1 MVFQSLV
8 EEGWYCVP
16 LGWAGLFPALGR
28 SAPLPRLPGG
38 GPHFS
43 REMGRKRAG
52 APPLDPR
59 YYGRSFPLADFW
71 DRCFWYDS
79 GAITSDMLRPI
90 WGAFSGKNMLKS
102 IFAKDSPQI
111 RARKWLQLKTTTVLL
126 CPTTPKRASA
136 NERAIKEGGAG
147 GHPPRLFASGL
158 SLEKAWLPR
167 PGPGGNPP
175 RRVHPAPVPPTGGY
189 LPPNRHH
196 PRRAAVL
203 TGGGIYCKS
212 VCRQG
217 IVGMPPHSQAGGHNH
232 QADCH
237 AQEEGVKGQVH
248 KVPCQNGNG
257 PG

>member
-1 MVFQSLV
+1 MVLRTLRV
-8 EEGWYCVP
+8 G
-16 LGWAGLFPALGR
+16 GA
-28 SAPLPRLPGG
+28 LPGLGAQRPG
-38 GPHFS
+38 GPADS
-43 REMGRKRAG
+43 DGG
-52 APPLDPR
+52 ARLSLKKVGGKNTRGKPLDPR

-71 DRCFWYDS
+71 DRCLWYGS
-79 GAITSDMLRPI
+79 GTITTNILKPI
-90 WGAFSGKNMLKS
+90 WDAFSRENMLKS

-136 NERAIKEGGAG
+136 NERAIKEGG
-147 GHPPRLFASGL
+147 GHRDLIPPRLFASRL
-158 SLEKAWLPR
+158 SLEKAWIPR
-167 PGPGGNPP
+167 PGPGGKP
-175 RRVHPAPVPPTGGY
+175 RRRFQPAPVPPTGGY

-217 IVGMPPHSQAGGHNH
+217 IVGMPPHSQAGGHDD
-232 QADCH
+232 QADGH
-237 AQEEGVKGQVH
+237 AQEEGVEGQVH

>member
-1 MVFQSLV
+1 
-8 EEGWYCVP
+8 
-16 LGWAGLFPALGR
+16 
-28 SAPLPRLPGG
+28 
-38 GPHFS
+38 
-43 REMGRKRAG
+43 
-52 APPLDPR
+52 
-59 YYGRSFPLADFW
+59 
-71 DRCFWYDS
+71 
-79 GAITSDMLRPI
+79 
-90 WGAFSGKNMLKS
+90 MLKS
-102 IFAKDSPQI
+102 IFVKESSQI
-111 RARKWLQLKTTTVLL
+111 RARRWAPKLTHDRNNVA
-126 CPTTPKRASA
+126 PTPKRASG
-136 NERAIKEGGAG
+136 NERALKRGAG
-147 GHPPRLFASGL
+147 GIPPRLFASGL

>member
-1 MVFQSLV
+1 
-8 EEGWYCVP
+8 
-16 LGWAGLFPALGR
+16 
-28 SAPLPRLPGG
+28 
-38 GPHFS
+38 
-43 REMGRKRAG
+43 
-52 APPLDPR
+52 
-59 YYGRSFPLADFW
+59 
-71 DRCFWYDS
+71 
-79 GAITSDMLRPI
+79 MLRPI
-90 WGAFSGKNMLKS
+90 WDAFSRKNMLKS
-102 IFAKDSPQI
+102 IFVKESSQI
-111 RARKWLQLKTTTVLL
+111 RARKWLQVKTTTVPLR
-126 CPTTPKRASA
+126 PATPKRASA

-158 SLEKAWLPR
+158 SLEKAWIPR

-217 IVGMPPHSQAGGHNH
+217 IVGMPPHSQAGGHDD
-232 QADCH
+232 QADSH
-237 AQEEGVKGQVH
+237 AQEEGVEGQVH